1 MFPPRPHRYL
11 VLAVNAF
18 RGLFVKAVTFCR
30 PAHRWSPCA
39 RWARATSWGVTPIS
53 RGHKEGR
60 HPRVRYR
67 PMVLAR
73 LHSRPRL

>member
-30 PAHRWSPCA
+30 PAHRRSPCVY
-39 RWARATSWGVTPIS
+39 WACAMSWGVTPIS
-53 RGHKEGR
+53 EGHEGR
-60 HPRVRYR
+60 AAPRVRYR

-73 LHSRPRL
+73 RHSLP